1 LKKYTLGHF
10 FGIAKNISKYFSTP
24 KAVTYAFVNVWFYF
38 GLNWLNREGLE
49 YKQSFVELS
58 LFPKGTK
65 FNQCVDCW
73 KVRLG
78 EINTN
83 IAIHCNES
91 VKRFKKSVQ
100 CAFRIRQIQH
110 NIV

>member
-1 LKKYTLGHF
+1 MHYDILMELQR
-10 FGIAKNISKYFSTP
+10 IISTYLSTP
-24 KAVTYAFVNVWFYF
+24 KAVTYAFVNVSFCF
-38 GLNWLNREGLE
+38 GIYWLNRAGLE

-65 FNQCVDCW
+65 LNQCVDCW

-78 EINTN
+78 EIITN
-83 IAIHCNES
+83 IAIHSNES

-100 CAFRIRQIQH
+100 CAFRIRQIPH
-110 NIV
+110 NIA